1 MSASN
6 VQPAL
11 STTHWHLDLAY
22 DSPSR
27 LLLADPS
34 IDNPVDDTGVGP
46 KRSDLQHS
54 DEFACLIKVI
64 CEERGEFS

>member
-1 MSASN
+1 VSARN
-6 VQPAL
+6 VHPTL
-11 STTHWHLDLAY
+11 SITDWRLALAY

-27 LLLADPS
+27 LALADPG
-34 IDNPVDDTGVGP
+34 IDDSVDDTGGDP

-54 DEFACLIKVI
+54 DEFACLMKVI